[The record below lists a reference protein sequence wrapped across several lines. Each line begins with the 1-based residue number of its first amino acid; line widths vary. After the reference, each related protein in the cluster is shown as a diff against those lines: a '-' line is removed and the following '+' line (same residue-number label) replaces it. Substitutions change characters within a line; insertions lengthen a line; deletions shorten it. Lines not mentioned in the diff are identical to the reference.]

1 MKIKTSFVTNSSTC
15 NFILLGFKV
24 KTHKVACKMSYNNIL
39 KLVFQNE
46 TDEEINE
53 IEKQLS
59 NRFFLTSGEEGAP
72 DEYSILVGVPIFVFD
87 SNYEEGGEEDL
98 RIINENKRHLKTIF
112 GARDYKLYF
121 GTRMC

>member
-1 MKIKTSFVTNSSTC
+1 VKIKTSFVTNSSTC

-24 KTHKVACKMSYNNIL
+24 KTDEVACEMSYSDIL

-59 NRFFLTSGEEGAP
+59 SNFFLVSEEAGAP

-87 SNYEEGGEEDL
+87 SNCEESGEEDL
-98 RIINENKRHLKTIF
+98 GIISENKRHLKTTF
-112 GARDYKLYF
+112 GARDFKLFF
-121 GTRMC
+121 GSRMC

>member
-15 NFILLGFKV
+15 NFVLLGFKV
-24 KTHKVACKMSYNNIL
+24 KTDEVACEMSYNSIL

-59 NRFFLTSGEEGAP
+59 SNLFLVSEEAGAP

-87 SNYEEGGEEDL
+87 SDCEESGEEDL
-98 RIINENKRHLKTIF
+98 RVISENKRHLKTTF